1 MPFDSLNP
9 ILEVA
14 DLSKTYPL
22 GVGKF
27 SSFWKALTGGK
38 NKGFNALRSISFEAY
53 RGDTVGII
61 GLNGAGKST
70 LLQIISGT
78 LAQTYGEVKL
88 RGKLSAVLELG
99 SGFDYDFSGKEN
111 TIFHEFSINSYP
123 FRASRVSP
131 VSSYTARLG

>member
-1 MPFDSLNP
+1 MESGL
-9 ILEVA
+9 
-14 DLSKTYPL
+14 L
-22 GVGKF
+22 GE
-27 SSFWKALTGGK
+27 K

-111 TIFHEFSINSYP
+111 ARIYASVLGIAANKIDRVVEEIISFSELGD
-123 FRASRVSP
+123 FASLP
-131 VSSYTARLG
+131 LKTYSSGMISV